1 MSLEKRLTIIL
12 WAVVAVLAVA
22 VFALIPAPWGSRSV
36 VILVLVGGAF
46 QAAVLIYASRRF
58 AATLK
63 EVASRLGLTYVGTAA
78 DDKTGKVTAQLRY
91 TKDRDVFKWKVDGR
105 YPYAAGEY
113 GGSFVM
119 VRVPLAVDFDTAA
132 PDATRISAYRDSK
145 LQGFTIQDRSVVKT
159 EPKGHR
165 IATGNAAFDGRFWV
179 LGRVDDE
186 IKSVLSPEIQNR
198 ILEAGSTGFR
208 GIEVTKYGVFL
219 HENGKV
225 SDPALVASRV
235 ELVAKIASTIP
246 SQAAA
251 S

>member
-1 MSLEKRLTIIL
+1 MSLEKRLSVVL
-12 WAVVAVLAVA
+12 WAVVAILAL
-22 VFALIPAPWGSRSV
+22 ALFILVPAPWGSRLA
-36 VILVLVGGAF
+36 VILVLIGGGL
-46 QAAVLIYASRRF
+46 QAAVLLYVSRRF

-63 EVASRLGLTYVGTAA
+63 EVASRLGLTFVATAA
-78 DDKTGKVTAQLRY
+78 QDKTGKVTAQLRY

-105 YPYAAGEY
+105 YPYVAGEY

-145 LQGFTIQDRSVVKT
+145 LQGFTIQDRTVLKT

-165 IATGNAAFDGRFWV
+165 VVTGNAAFDGRFWV
-179 LGRVDDE
+179 LGRNDDE
-186 IKSVLSPEIQNR
+186 VRS
-198 ILEAGSTGFR
+198 ILTADVQTGILQAGSTGFR
-208 GIEVTKYGVFL
+208 GIELTKYGVFL

-235 ELVAKIASTIP
+235 ELVAKIAQAIP